1 MRRFKQFLKNNKL
14 RLAFSKTLFSLSTCL
29 AINAL
34 ASLPTKAAIEFTGD
48 IETLVD
54 TVIEG
59 AANSMGKVA
68 GTGTI
73 KWSWCEDTYYN
84 SISKTICLEPEF
96 MKELGKAGKAAIS
109 FVVAH
114 EYAHHVQDATS
125 KLISNAKRNTMRI
138 ELQADCYAGII
149 LASTDNISFN
159 LDEVQTMINAAYSV
173 GDQEY
178 DDFNHH
184 GPGENRALA
193 LRSGLRYGSSKGEIK
208 DAYYKMFCLSK

>member
-1 MRRFKQFLKNNKL
+1 MFK
-14 RLAFSKTLFSLSTCL
+14 LFSNYRHFQKKFYSLTLCL
-29 AINAL
+29 GL
-34 ASLPTKAAIEFTGD
+34 ASFVPLPAKAAIEFTGD

-59 AANSMGKVA
+59 AAKSMGKAA
-68 GTGTI
+68 GTGVI
-73 KWSWCEDTYYN
+73 RWDWCDNTYYN

-114 EYAHHVQDATS
+114 EYAHHVQFAKS
-125 KLISNAKRNTMRI
+125 KLISNAQRNTMRV

-149 LASTDNISFN
+149 LASMDNVSFDQ
-159 LDEVQTMINAAYSV
+159 DEVQTMINAANLF

-178 DDFNHH
+178 DSHDHH

-193 LRSGLRYGSSKGEIK
+193 LRSGLRYGSSKGKIK
-208 DAYYKMFCLSK
+208 DAYYKMFCLGK

>member
-1 MRRFKQFLKNNKL
+1 MRKL
-14 RLAFSKTLFSLSTCL
+14 IEFSKIFKSLIPYSKILFSLSTCI

-34 ASLPTKAAIEFTGD
+34 TLSPSKAAIEFTGD
-48 IETLVD
+48 IDTLVD

-68 GTGTI
+68 GTGKI

-125 KLISNAKRNTMRI
+125 KLISNAKRNTMRK

-159 LDEVQTMINAAYSV
+159 LDEVKTMINAAYSV
-173 GDQEY
+173 GDRAY

>member
-1 MRRFKQFLKNNKL
+1 MRRLIE
-14 RLAFSKTLFSLSTCL
+14 FSKIFKSIIPYSKILFSLSTCIAL
-29 AINAL
+29 NAL
-34 ASLPTKAAIEFTGD
+34 TLSPSKAAIEFTGD
-48 IETLVD
+48 IDTLVD

-68 GTGTI
+68 GTGKI

-84 SISKTICLEPEF
+84 SISKTICLEPKF

-114 EYAHHVQDATS
+114 EYAHHVQYATS
-125 KLISNAKRNTMRI
+125 KSISNAQRNTMRV

-149 LASTDNISFN
+149 LASMNNVSFDQN
-159 LDEVQTMINAAYSV
+159 EVQTMINAANLF

-178 DDFNHH
+178 DSHDHH

-208 DAYYKMFCLSK
+208 DAYYKMFCLGK

>member
-1 MRRFKQFLKNNKL
+1 MRRLI
-14 RLAFSKTLFSLSTCL
+14 RFSKIFKSIIPYSKILFSLSTCIAL
-29 AINAL
+29 NAL
-34 ASLPTKAAIEFTGD
+34 TLLPSKAAIEFTGD
-48 IETLVD
+48 IDTLVD

-68 GTGTI
+68 GTGKI

-84 SISKTICLEPEF
+84 SISKTICFEPEF

-173 GDQEY
+173 GDKEY

-193 LRSGLRYGSSKGEIK
+193 LRSGLRYGSSKGKIK
-208 DAYYKMFCLSK
+208 DAYYKMFCLGK